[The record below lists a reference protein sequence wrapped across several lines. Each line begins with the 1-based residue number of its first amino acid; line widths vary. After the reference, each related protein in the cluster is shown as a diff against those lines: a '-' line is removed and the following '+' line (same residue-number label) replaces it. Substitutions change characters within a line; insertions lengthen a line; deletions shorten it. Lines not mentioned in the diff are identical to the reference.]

1 VINCSIYRNIFI
13 NKSLLKAFAKEGSFN
28 IRSKQMEENNQQKK
42 NKLQQIYH
50 HAQTSFFNIMFELL
64 KEKKTSKSKKHY
76 I

>member
-1 VINCSIYRNIFI
+1 
-13 NKSLLKAFAKEGSFN
+13 
-28 IRSKQMEENNQQKK
+28 MEENNQQKK

-64 KEKKTSKSKKHY
+64 KEKKTSKWFNLKFLKSAYMAKDFAVYKNEEFH